1 MMRPMYLL
9 AAVAATASVPL
20 FAASGPN
27 DNSGA
32 KMICKYAK
40 VTGSRLGR
48 ERVCLPKRDWD
59 LADEEMRKGV
69 DKTTTPQ
76 GGTPAVYDPR

>member
-1 MMRPMYLL
+1 MYLL

-20 FAASGPN
+20 FAASGQS
-27 DNSGA
+27 DSSA

-48 ERVCLPKRDWD
+48 ERVCMRKGEWD
-59 LADEEMRKGV
+59 LAEEETRKAT
-69 DKTTTPQ
+69 DKATTPQ
-76 GGTPAVYDPR
+76 GGTPPTN